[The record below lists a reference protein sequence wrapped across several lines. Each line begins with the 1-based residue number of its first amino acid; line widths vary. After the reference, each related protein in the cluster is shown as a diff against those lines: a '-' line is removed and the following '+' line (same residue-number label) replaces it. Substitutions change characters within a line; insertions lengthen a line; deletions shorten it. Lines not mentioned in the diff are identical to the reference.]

1 MKKIQLL
8 VLFILSVTTVTNAQR
23 KRDIEDVEY
32 HRSSLHTIL
41 LETDDFPD
49 GGKDIVI
56 SAYRKFPFPD
66 KYNNHKLKND
76 HFLANNYLGAKAQAR
91 VDKASNKKKRSK
103 LSTAFLG
110 ARKPKKTKV
119 SNKETPEIIEKYFKE
134 NKVANKMVAKW
145 FNRDSLGGFDV
156 SLVSARGNYDATQMD
171 KEIAESTVRGIKA
184 ISDAGEQLIPNTF
197 VVVSKLKYI
206 SNETAALASYLI
218 ASQAAAKLPS
228 IGANIAQ
235 SIADKAYEK
244 ARQGYS
250 VWTESFLYKLKW
262 DNDIATKFYSDYWIN
277 KGEINKAKK
286 EAFDNSE
293 LFDFELVGSESSKN
307 IILFTGGKTT
317 NTKEKIITK
326 ATVRNIEK
334 VFAKLQKEYDVF
346 KTKTPIISTDP
357 VVAKIG
363 LKEGVTSKSSFEAL
377 EKRVD
382 EVTGKVT
389 YVRIGLLK
397 ADKRKIWDNRFGANE
412 SEESQTENTEEKAEE
427 TEIVTEEVKEKKTI
441 FSTLYGVK
449 LKPKKK
455 KSKKRVSKKKSSKK
469 DNSDKNAKLEGT
481 HFKGCKKCYPGV
493 LIRQIK

>member
-1 MKKIQLL
+1 MKKTQLVVLLILL
-8 VLFILSVTTVTNAQR
+8 VSIVTNAQR
-23 KRDIEDVEY
+23 KRTVEDEEY

-49 GGKDIVI
+49 GGKEIVI

-66 KYNNHKLKND
+66 KYNNHKLNED
-76 HFLANNYLGAKAQAR
+76 HFLANNYLGAAAEAR
-91 VDKASNKKKRSK
+91 VAKASKKKKRSM
-103 LSTAFLG
+103 LGTAFLG

-218 ASQAAAKLPS
+218 ASQAASRLPS
-228 IGANIAQ
+228 IGATIAQ
-235 SIADKAYEK
+235 KIADKAYEK
-244 ARQGYS
+244 SRQGYS

-262 DNDIATKFYSDYWIN
+262 DKDIATKFYSDYWIN
-277 KGEINKAKK
+277 KGK
-286 EAFDNSE
+286 EDVEKMKAFDNSD
-293 LFDFELVGSESSKN
+293 LFQFELVGSESSKN

-317 NTKEKIITK
+317 NTQEKIITK

-334 VFAKLQKEYDVF
+334 VFAKLQREYDVF
-346 KTKTPIISTDP
+346 KTKTPIVSTDP
-357 VVAKIG
+357 IIAKIG
-363 LKEGVTSKSSFEAL
+363 LKEGITSKSSFEAL

-382 EVTGKVT
+382 EVTKEIS

-397 ADKRKIWDNRFGANE
+397 VNKKKIWDNQFGAEDDAKN
-412 SEESQTENTEEKAEE
+412 
-427 TEIVTEEVKEKKTI
+427 
-441 FSTLYGVK
+441 
-449 LKPKKK
+449 
-455 KSKKRVSKKKSSKK
+455 
-469 DNSDKNAKLEGT
+469 KNAKLEGT
-481 HFKGCKKCYPGV
+481 HFKGCSKCYPGV

>member
-1 MKKIQLL
+1 MKNFTTKVLL
-8 VLFILSVTTVTNAQR
+8 LFIFVSTISNAQR
-23 KRDIEDVEY
+23 KRDVENEEY

-41 LETDDFPD
+41 LETDDFPN

-66 KYNNHKLKND
+66 KYNNHKLEND
-76 HFLANNYLGAKAQAR
+76 HFLANNYLGAKALER
-91 VDKASNKKKRSK
+91 VAKEVKKKKRSV
-103 LSTAFLG
+103 LGTAFLG
-110 ARKPKKTKV
+110 ARKPKKVKV
-119 SNKETPEIIEKYFKE
+119 SNEETPEIIEKYFKE
-134 NKVANKMVAKW
+134 NKIANQMVAKW
-145 FNRDSLGGFDV
+145 FNRDSSGGFDV
-156 SLVSARGNYDATQMD
+156 SLISQRGNYDATQMD

-228 IGANIAQ
+228 IGATIAQ
-235 SIADKAYEK
+235 KIADKAYEK
-244 ARQGYS
+244 SRQGYS

-277 KGEINKAKK
+277 KGEVNKEKK

-293 LFDFELVGSESSKN
+293 LFDFELIGSESSKN

-357 VVAKIG
+357 IVAKIG
-363 LKEGVTSKSSFEAL
+363 LKEGITSKSSFEAL

-382 EVTGKVT
+382 ETTKEIS

-397 ADKRKIWDNRFGANE
+397 VNKKKIWDNQFEADEDDKN
-412 SEESQTENTEEKAEE
+412 
-427 TEIVTEEVKEKKTI
+427 
-441 FSTLYGVK
+441 
-449 LKPKKK
+449 
-455 KSKKRVSKKKSSKK
+455 
-469 DNSDKNAKLEGT
+469 KNAKLEGT